1 MLILILNRQCE
12 PQIVRDG
19 KAYPPMA
26 EKAGLV
32 GDIASK
38 VFGGVMGA
46 VRWVSGSGSK

>member
-1 MLILILNRQCE
+1 VVILTLNLQCE

-32 GDIASK
+32 GGVASK
-38 VFGGVMGA
+38 VLGVVMGA
-46 VRWVSGSGSK
+46 LRWVRGSGSK